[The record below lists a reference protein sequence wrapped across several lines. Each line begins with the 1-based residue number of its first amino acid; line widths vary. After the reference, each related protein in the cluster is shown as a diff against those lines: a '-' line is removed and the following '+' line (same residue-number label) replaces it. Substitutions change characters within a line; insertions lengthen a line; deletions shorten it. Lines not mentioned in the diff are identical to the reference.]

1 MRDKDTILLEN
12 AYNSISEMAY
22 RPLMPRYSTM
32 PSVEKAT
39 NKPSYKE
46 DVTERKAEA
55 ALQINKNIEELEK
68 DPNNIAAARDTLN
81 IINNFDKEREDFLIK
96 GEELSYED
104 IIRLLLKLT
113 TTTDNDPSLIIKKDD
128 PNSLVASGLK
138 VDDYLFKWDPK
149 LKEKVKI
156 EGRSADHYYLF
167 RDLIKALPDVE
178 AVTRSRR
185 EEGKEG
191 VKRHDIFYWA
201 KRHDVYSTE
210 DGAHIGY
217 FNPGSGFY
225 PNETGEERGIPSMKV
240 RPWNAYVKANKAKL
254 GTPILIPL
262 RNNLYVSKDGTV
274 DKLFFDKNSRIPR
287 YVEIDNSQASEGSS
301 EKIYKGQTQYAP
313 APEPFDRYKPEQ
325 LRGSTLKE
333 IELAVDSKN
342 AEKEFRK
349 RWPQD
354 QYPQLYKGGNTPGL
368 IIGKDPTE
376 I

>member
-1 MRDKDTILLEN
+1 MRNKDTILLEN
-12 AYNSISEMAY
+12 AYMTIHETY
-22 RPLMPRYSTM
+22 REIMPRFSKI
-32 PSVEKAT
+32 PSVEKST
-39 NKPSYKE
+39 NNPSYKE
-46 DVTERKAEA
+46 DVTERNAKS
-55 ALQINKNIEELEK
+55 ALKINKNIEELEK
-68 DPNNIAAARDTLN
+68 DPNNIAAAIDTLN
-81 IINNFDKEREDFLIK
+81 IINNFDKEREHFWVK
-96 GEELSYED
+96 GEESTYED
-104 IIRLLLKLT
+104 VLRLLLKLT
-113 TTTDNDPSLIIKKDD
+113 TTSDNDPALIIKNDD
-128 PNSLVASGLK
+128 PNSADGLK
-138 VDDYLFKWDPK
+138 IDDYLKEWDPK
-149 LKEKVKI
+149 LRRKVAI
-156 EGRSADHYYLF
+156 PGRSAAHYFLF
-167 RDLIKALPDVE
+167 RELIDALPDMD

-185 EEGKEG
+185 EEGKDG

-225 PNETGEERGIPSMKV
+225 PNETGEERGIPSMKA

-262 RNNLYVSKDGTV
+262 RNNIYVSKDGTV
-274 DKLFFDKNSRIPR
+274 DEMFFEKNSRTPR

-301 EKIYKGQTQYAP
+301 KKIYKGQTHYAP
-313 APEPFDRYKPEQ
+313 APNPFDKYRPEQ
-325 LRGSTLKE
+325 IRGSTLKE